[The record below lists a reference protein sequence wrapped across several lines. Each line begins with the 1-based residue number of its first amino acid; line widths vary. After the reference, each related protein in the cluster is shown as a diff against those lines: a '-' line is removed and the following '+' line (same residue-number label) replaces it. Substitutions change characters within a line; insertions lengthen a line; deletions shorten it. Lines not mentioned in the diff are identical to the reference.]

1 MIFSFCMV
9 RYRDYEQKVLKI
21 QNFDEN
27 KDFISNVWFNVYILL
42 IFFKVTQKVLC
53 KTLWI

>member
-21 QNFDEN
+21 KNFDEN

>member
-42 IFFKVTQKVLC
+42 IFFKVTQKV
-53 KTLWI
+53 